1 MTPLVQA
8 EQAVLGAVFLDP
20 GQLDHLSPWLRPDH
34 FSRPAHRALYTA
46 MLKLR
51 ADGHPATTMDAGEP
65 VPLAWLT
72 DTVQEAGNRTRGL
85 TTSYPHALVA
95 VCPSPAHAPVYGRMV
110 LEGAIHRSVAQHA
123 VRLHQAARADGIRG
137 GVEETIHHARILA
150 DVLTDFAHRWGTDP
164 RPLTP
169 PASSEPSAHHPQP
182 VDKEVLADEEFLLG
196 CLSVR
201 PDQLLDVVGWLHPG
215 DFADAGH
222 QHIYRSLGA
231 LHHRGE
237 PIDQLTVLWET
248 QRRGA
253 LADGTLDAERVL
265 RICDPLAFSGAAEH
279 FGERIVQASLIR
291 VATTAARQVRAL
303 ADTDFLAPG
312 RLIGYALHALG
323 PLDDVRLRWRTA
335 SEGEAELLHTASPPG
350 APPSAARIDAAR
362 SRSHPQLT
370 AATPATTGLP
380 PLAPS
385 FPTATTAGAPR
396 EESHRPRSPRTGPAV
411 PHRPGVRPSARRH
424 QRPDDT
430 KRPS

>member
-20 GQLDHLSPWLRPDH
+20 GQLDHLSPWLGPDH

-51 ADGHPATTMDAGEP
+51 ANGRPATTMNADEP
-65 VPLAWLT
+65 LPLAWLT
-72 DTVQEAGNRTRGL
+72 DTVQEASTHTRGL
-85 TTSYPHALVA
+85 TASYPHALVA
-95 VCPSPAHAPVYGRMV
+95 ACPSPAHAPIYGRMV

-123 VRLHQAARADGIRG
+123 IRLHQAARADGIRG
-137 GVEETIHHARILA
+137 GVEETIHHAQILS
-150 DVLTDFAHRWGTDP
+150 DVLSDLAHRWGTDP

-169 PASSEPSAHHPQP
+169 PAPSEPSAHQPQP
-182 VDKEVLADEEFLLG
+182 VDEEALADEVFLLG

-201 PDQLLDVVGWLHPG
+201 PDQLLDIVGWLHPD
-215 DFADAGH
+215 DFADVGH

-265 RICDPLAFSGAAEH
+265 RLCDPLAFSGAAEY
-279 FGERIVQASLIR
+279 FGERIVQASLVR
-291 VATTAARQVRAL
+291 TAATAARQVRVL
-303 ADTDFLAPG
+303 ADTESVAPG
-312 RLIGYALHALG
+312 RLIGSALHALHALG
-323 PLDDVRLRWRTA
+323 PLDDIRRRWRTA
-335 SEGEAELLHTASPPG
+335 SEGEAKPLPPASPPG
-350 APPSAARIDAAR
+350 APPPTARIGAAR

-370 AATPATTGLP
+370 AATPATT
-380 PLAPS
+380 AS
-385 FPTATTAGAPR
+385 AASCPTVPDR
-396 EESHRPRSPRTGPAV
+396 DHRRSPA
-411 PHRPGVRPSARRH
+411 
-424 QRPDDT
+424 
-430 KRPS
+430 

>member
-34 FSRPAHRALYTA
+34 FSRPAHRALYAA

-51 ADGHPATTMDAGEP
+51 ANGHPATTMNADEP
-65 VPLAWLT
+65 LQLAWLT
-72 DTVQEAGNRTRGL
+72 DTVQEASTHTRGL
-85 TTSYPHALVA
+85 TASYPHALVA
-95 VCPSPAHAPVYGRMV
+95 VCPSPAHTPVYGRMV

-123 VRLHQAARADGIRG
+123 IRLHQAARADGIRG
-137 GVEETIHHARILA
+137 GIEETIHHAQILS
-150 DVLTDFAHRWGTDP
+150 DVLTDLAHRWGTDP
-164 RPLTP
+164 RPIRP
-169 PASSEPSAHHPQP
+169 PAPSQPSAHQSPL
-182 VDKEVLADEEFLLG
+182 VDEEVLADEEFLLG

-201 PDQLLDVVGWLHPG
+201 PHQLLDVVGWLHPD

-265 RICDPLAFSGAAEH
+265 RICDPLAFSGAAEY
-279 FGERIVQASLIR
+279 FGERIIQASLAR
-291 VATTAARQVRAL
+291 TAATAAREVRAL
-303 ADTDFLAPG
+303 ADTKSLAPG

-323 PLDDVRLRWRTA
+323 PLDDIRRRWRTA
-335 SEGEAELLHTASPPG
+335 SEGEERPLRPASPPG
-350 APPSAARIDAAR
+350 PPPPAARIDAAR

-370 AATPATTGLP
+370 AAAPATATPAT
-380 PLAPS
+380 S
-385 FPTATTAGAPR
+385 C
-396 EESHRPRSPRTGPAV
+396 PAV
-411 PHRPGVRPSARRH
+411 PDRDHRRSPA
-424 QRPDDT
+424 
-430 KRPS
+430 